1 MTGSLLIGCVAF
13 FRSSVGLAT
22 KPYEAYRRIVHH
34 GSLWELVP
42 LGVLLSCYF
51 AIASLVKTAAFRPF
65 VLTKQF
71 ILIALSVVVTYAV
84 IVSLLFIVGKCMGG
98 KGSLRVLALSW
109 GYTLLPTLLWFLGT
123 SILYVLFPPP
133 RTGRPLGMVFSAIFL
148 IFSSVLFFWKAMLT
162 YLTIRFGMKL
172 DLWRIIA
179 VFGVVG
185 GSMLFYSI
193 GMYHLGIFKIPFI

>member
-1 MTGSLLIGCVAF
+1 MTGLLLTGSIAF
-13 FRSSVGLAT
+13 FRSCIGLVT
-22 KPYEAYRRIVHH
+22 KPYETYRRIVHN
-34 GSLWELVP
+34 SSVWELVS

-71 ILIALSVVVTYAV
+71 VIIAFSVVVTYV
-84 IVSLLFIVGKCMGG
+84 VTVSLLWVVGKIVGG
-98 KGSLRVLALSW
+98 KGNIRTVAIAW
-109 GYTLLPTLLWFLGT
+109 GYTLVPTLIWFLGT

-148 IFSSVLFFWKAMLT
+148 IFSIVLFFWKAILT
-162 YLTIRFGMKL
+162 YLTLRFSL
-172 DLWRIIA
+172 RLTLWRIIA

-185 GSMLFYSI
+185 GIMVFYSI
-193 GMYHLGIFKIPFI
+193 GMYRLGIFKIPFI